1 MSKVLNLM
9 DGQRA
14 ERKTLVTV
22 AEWDEYNVLTTE
34 PADWATKY
42 DDYFYKVGDAY
53 FPVQGEG
60 TPAAAPTF
68 EANKYYEA
76 EEQREI
82 LGTRVTDSSIDLNAD
97 IETATDIL
105 GNTYTDVNKTEP
117 QQTLDPSYV
126 IGGSKLSAYLY
137 DAAIHNRIAA
147 YNGVFRI
154 YIISV
159 FLGEEDA
166 YEAVRHDG
174 CTIIPTSI
182 GGESYVAM
190 PMDIHFSNNI
200 TSGTVD
206 KVKPDFVFTE
216 DLNV

>member
-1 MSKVLNLM
+1 M

-14 ERKTLVTV
+14 ERKTLVTA
-22 AEWDEYNVLTTE
+22 AEWDEYDVLTTE

-42 DDYFYKVGDAY
+42 DDYFYKQGDAY
-53 FPVQGEG
+53 FPVEAEG
-60 TPAAAPTF
+60 GAAPTF

-76 EEQREI
+76 EQQREI
-82 LGTRVTDSSIDLNAD
+82 LGVRVTDSSIDLNAD

-117 QQTLDPSYV
+117 QQTLDPSYI
-126 IGGSKLSAYLY
+126 IGGSKISAYLY

-159 FLGEEDA
+159 FLGTEGA
-166 YEAVRHDG
+166 YEAVRHNG

>member
-1 MSKVLNLM
+1 MKTLNLM

-22 AEWDEYNVLTTE
+22 AEWDDYDVLTTE
-34 PADWATKY
+34 PADWSTNYTDYYTKNGDLYLPVTGAT
-42 DDYFYKVGDAY
+42 
-53 FPVQGEG
+53 
-60 TPAAAPTF
+60 APTF
-68 EANKYYEA
+68 EANTYYTKLEN
-76 EEQREI
+76 QREI
-82 LGTRVTDSSIDLNAD
+82 LGVRVTDSSIDLNAD

-137 DAAIHNRIAA
+137 DAAIHNRISA

-159 FLGEEDA
+159 FLGTSAA
-166 YEAVRHDG
+166 YETVRHDG

-190 PMDIHFSNNI
+190 PMEIHFSNNI

-216 DLNV
+216 DVSV

>member
-1 MSKVLNLM
+1 MKTLNLNE
-9 DGQRA
+9 GQRA

-22 AEWDEYNVLTTE
+22 AEWDVYELTTSQ
-34 PADWATKY
+34 PSDWTTDYTSYYTKQ
-42 DDYFYKVGDAY
+42 GDAY
-53 FPVQGEG
+53 IPVPEGES
-60 TPAAAPTF
+60 APTW
-68 EANKYYEA
+68 ASSTYYKATEC
-76 EEQREI
+76 REI

-97 IETATDIL
+97 IETSTDIL

-117 QQTLDPSYV
+117 QQTLDPSYI
-126 IGGSKLSAYLY
+126 IGGSKISAYLY
-137 DAAIHNRIAA
+137 DAAIHNRIAD

-159 FLGEEDA
+159 FIGTDAA
-166 YEAVRHDG
+166 YETVRHDG

-190 PMDIHFSNNI
+190 PMEIHFSNRI

-216 DLNV
+216 DITV

>member
-1 MSKVLNLM
+1 M

-14 ERKTLVTV
+14 ERKTLVAV
-22 AEWDEYNVLTTE
+22 AEWDEYSVLATE

-42 DDYFYKVGDAY
+42 DDYFYKQGNAY
-53 FPVQGEG
+53 FPVEAEG
-60 TPAAAPTF
+60 GTAPTF

-82 LGTRVTDSSIDLNAD
+82 LGTRVTDSSINLNAD

-105 GNTYTDVNKTEP
+105 GNTYTDVNRTEP
-117 QQTLDPSYV
+117 QQTLDPSYI

-159 FLGEEDA
+159 FLGTESA
-166 YEAVRHDG
+166 YETVRHNG

-216 DLNV
+216 DVTV

>member
-1 MSKVLNLM
+1 MSKQLNLM

-14 ERKTLVTV
+14 ERKTLVTA
-22 AEWDEYNVLTTE
+22 AEWDEYDVTTSQ
-34 PADWATKY
+34 PSDWSTNY
-42 DDYFYKVGDAY
+42 TDYFTKTGDAY
-53 FPVQGEG
+53 IPVPEGES
-60 TPAAAPTF
+60 APTW
-68 EANKYYEA
+68 ESSKYYKA
-76 EEQREI
+76 TEQREI
-82 LGTRVTDSSIDLNAD
+82 LGVRVTDSSIDLNAD

-117 QQTLDPSYV
+117 SQTLDPSYV

-137 DAAIHNRIAA
+137 DAAIHNRIKD
-147 YNGVFRI
+147 YNGAFRI

-190 PMDIHFSNNI
+190 PMDVHFSNNI

-216 DLNV
+216 DVTV

>member
-14 ERKTLVTV
+14 ERKTLVTA
-22 AEWDEYNVLTTE
+22 AEWDEYNLLTSE
-34 PADWATKY
+34 PSDWATNY
-42 DDYFYKVGDAY
+42 EDYYTKNGDAY
-53 FPVQGEG
+53 FPVEGEG
-60 TPAAAPTF
+60 TPAAAPTWA
-68 EANKYYEA
+68 ANTYYEK
-76 EEQREI
+76 EQQREI
-82 LGTRVTDSSIDLNAD
+82 LGVRVTDSNIDLNAD

-159 FLGEEDA
+159 FLGTDGA

-190 PMDIHFSNNI
+190 PMDIHFSNKI

-206 KVKPDFVFTE
+206 AVKPDFVFTE

>member
-1 MSKVLNLM
+1 MN
-9 DGQRA
+9 GQRA
-14 ERKTLVTV
+14 ERKTLVTA

-42 DDYFYKVGDAY
+42 DDYFYKQGDAY
-53 FPVQGEG
+53 FPVEAEG
-60 TPAAAPTF
+60 GTAPTF

-76 EEQREI
+76 EQQREI
-82 LGTRVTDSSIDLNAD
+82 LGVRVTDSSIDLNAD

-126 IGGSKLSAYLY
+126 IGGSKISAYLY

-159 FLGEEDA
+159 FLGTEGA

-206 KVKPDFVFTE
+206 AIKPDFVFTE
-216 DLNV
+216 DVNI

>member
-1 MSKVLNLM
+1 M

-14 ERKTLVTV
+14 ERKTLVTA
-22 AEWDEYNVLTTE
+22 AEWDEYDVTTSQ
-34 PADWATKY
+34 PSDWTTNY
-42 DDYFYKVGDAY
+42 TDYFTKTGDVY
-53 FPVQGEG
+53 IPVPEGES
-60 TPAAAPTF
+60 APTW
-68 EANKYYEA
+68 ESGKYYKA
-76 EEQREI
+76 TEQREI
-82 LGTRVTDSSIDLNAD
+82 LGVRVTDSSIDLNAD

-137 DAAIHNRIAA
+137 DAAIHNRIKD

-190 PMDIHFSNNI
+190 PMDVHFSNNI

-216 DLNV
+216 DVTV